1 MFVPPLNHAGKAKS
15 SRAQICLVW
24 ADLMAYGITQQVTEA
39 ASSRGWEG
47 PCCHPPPVP
56 ELGPARPALPTT
68 VSPLAPNPTPTP
80 SEQLR
85 GGQAAAPRVK
95 SYEFM
100 PTAPETSA
108 GSATGIT
115 LLLLGALSC
124 PSSQTPTVPAVGPKT
139 LHQAG
144 VRVESVG
151 RRVGSC
157 SPGCWKSCWVRVVGR
172 EEKAP
177 GEAKGKRLTRGA

>member
-1 MFVPPLNHAGKAKS
+1 MFIFSGLIYHTEKNYRERGCLPVFVPPLNHAGKAKS
-15 SRAQICLVW
+15 SRAQICLVR

-144 VRVESVG
+144 VRVASVG
-151 RRVGSC
+151 
-157 SPGCWKSCWVRVVGR
+157 
-172 EEKAP
+172 
-177 GEAKGKRLTRGA
+177 